1 MSILS
6 TNKFKN
12 KLIELDNV
20 GHCPNHEA
28 PQAVAYALPRWINAL
43 DGNHNFVE
51 NDEIG
56 FEEEW
61 GDVRMR
67 EVYEDVYNNMN
78 FVNELFASFLIK

>member
-1 MSILS
+1 M
-6 TNKFKN
+6 
-12 KLIELDNV
+12 
-20 GHCPNHEA
+20 
-28 PQAVAYALPRWINAL
+28 YRWINAL
-43 DGNHNFVE
+43 DGNDNFVE

-61 GDVRMR
+61 DVRMR